1 MSAIA
6 ITLPAVRGVQAGR
19 EYYLAAVPLR
29 HVPQIFGNGGRD
41 HATDSLDAAARQRA
55 RELARNILGSP
66 AQYTLPPLIACIDG
80 KVEFHSGRD
89 ADGNVGTV
97 RIGMDARVAVSDGG
111 HSIAAIEAIV
121 ALQTRSFQAMKLQRF
136 SVVLIPDVG
145 LKRSK
150 QVFADLARSSIRNSS
165 SLTVLYDQRSEPARL
180 AKRVMRAVPVF
191 AELTETKKSSISN
204 RSTKLFTLSA
214 IHSAMQS
221 LFAGWDAGGMRDKVK
236 LGAEFWTEVAM
247 RIPAWQLAKDHKIAT
262 ADLRR
267 EFVHSHALAL
277 AAIARAGNQ
286 LLAKSSRNWKARLKG
301 LSTLDWSRA
310 NSALWEGRA
319 MNAGRL
325 SKRSVNVIL
334 SGNLIKRHLG
344 LELLPEEEALERE
357 FQNVRNGAGAR

>member
-1 MSAIA
+1 MSAFA

-29 HVPQIFGNGGRD
+29 HVPQIFGSGGD
-41 HATDSLDAAARQRA
+41 SASNSLDAAARQRA

-66 AQYTLPPLIACIDG
+66 AQYTLPPLIACLDA
-80 KVEFHSGRD
+80 KVEFQGGRD
-89 ADGNVGTV
+89 ADVNVGTV
-97 RIGMDARVAVSDGG
+97 RIGLDARVAVSDGG
-111 HSIAAIEAIV
+111 LSIAAIAAVVEANP
-121 ALQTRSFQAMKLQRF
+121 KLADETV
-136 SVVLIPDVG
+136 SVVLIPDAG

-150 QVFADLARSSIRNSS
+150 QIFADLARNSIRSSS

-180 AKRVMRAVPVF
+180 AKAVMRAVPIF

-214 IHSAMQS
+214 IHSAVQA
-221 LFAGWDAGGMRDKVK
+221 LFAGWDAGGLRDKVK
-236 LGAEFWTEVAM
+236 LAAEFWTEVAT

-262 ADLRR
+262 AELRR
-267 EFVHSHALAL
+267 DFVHAHALAL

-286 LLAKSSRNWKARLKG
+286 LLAKSGRNWKGKLKG
-301 LSTLDWSRA
+301 LSTLDWSRT

-344 LELLPEEEALERE
+344 LDLLPDEEALERD
-357 FQNVRNGAGAR
+357 FQNVRNGAGVR